1 MKISGF
7 SYVRNGFDYG
17 CPIIESIES
26 VLPICDEF
34 VIAVGDSNDGTREA
48 IVGLNSPKIKIIDTV
63 WNMELREGGK
73 VFAQ

>member
-48 IVGLNSPKIKIIDTV
+48 IANIQSDKIKIIDRLD
-63 WNMELREGGK
+63 NLLI
-73 VFAQ
+73 FFI